1 MRALQTT
8 LLAAAAATLHAAAA
22 MRPAALHPT
31 AAKRPPAPMQPTV
44 TRRCILAAPVLMPR
58 RANAL
63 YDTKTVDAAK
73 NTYDVADATKCKAYL
88 PLLDASGKALDE
100 LTSNWDRIATDGDSL
115 RRYLGTV
122 GVTSPLFKIRGGLK
136 GVLKAKDLPDAFD
149 AVACVEINQ
158 CVGCTMERPSWLG
171 RAVRK
176 RHRHAIE
183 QASRRWRGGRRD
195 DSARTRRKILISTQ
209 AVAFAEASEAFLNN
223 LQDAEGDAYG
233 AQFAD
238 YSTSVGSG
246 GQSPSATMLG
256 KARKDVERAQRSYA
270 ELLRLLAPLR

>member
-8 LLAAAAATLHAAAA
+8 LLAAAAATLHAAA

-31 AAKRPPAPMQPTV
+31 AAMRPPAPMPPTALATVRPPTPMQPTARLS
-44 TRRCILAAPVLMPR
+44 RRCILAAPLVVALPF

-63 YDTKTVDAAK
+63 YDTKTVDATK

-88 PLLDASGKALDE
+88 PLLDASGKTLDE
-100 LTSNWDRIATDGDSL
+100 LSTNWDRIATDGDSV

-149 AVACVEINQ
+149 AVA
-158 CVGCTMERPSWLG
+158 
-171 RAVRK
+171 
-176 RHRHAIE
+176 
-183 QASRRWRGGRRD
+183 
-195 DSARTRRKILISTQ
+195 
-209 AVAFAEASEAFLNN
+209 FAEASEAFLND

>member
-31 AAKRPPAPMQPTV
+31 AATRPTNAPLS
-44 TRRCILAAPVLMPR
+44 RRCILAVITLPR

-73 NTYDVADATKCKAYL
+73 ATYDVADATKCKAYL
-88 PLLDASGKALDE
+88 PLLDASGKTLDE
-100 LTSNWDRIATDGDSL
+100 LSTNWDRIATDGDNV

-136 GVLKAKDLPDAFD
+136 GVLKANDLPDAFD

-158 CVGCTMERPSWLG
+158 CVGCTRQFFTKSFLGDDATVLAESRRERPTRPRR
-171 RAVRK
+171 RAGV
-176 RHRHAIE
+176 ASM
-183 QASRRWRGGRRD
+183 ASR
-195 DSARTRRKILISTQ
+195 
-209 AVAFAEASEAFLNN
+209 
-223 LQDAEGDAYG
+223 
-233 AQFAD
+233 
-238 YSTSVGSG
+238 
-246 GQSPSATMLG
+246 P
-256 KARKDVERAQRSYA
+256 
-270 ELLRLLAPLR
+270 

>member
-1 MRALQTT
+1 MRVAQSTF
-8 LLAAAAATLHAAAA
+8 LAAAALQAWAAAA
-22 MRPAALHPT
+22 MRMAAIRRPAAM
-31 AAKRPPAPMQPTV
+31 RPPAQMQLTAKA
-44 TRRCILAAPVLMPR
+44 TRRCILAAPVATLPWR
-58 RANAL
+58 ATAPLVVALPFRANAL

-88 PLLDASGKALDE
+88 PLLDASGKTLDE
-100 LTSNWDRIATDGDSL
+100 LAANWDRIATDGDSV

-136 GVLKAKDLPDAFD
+136 GVLKATDLPDAFD
-149 AVACVEINQ
+149 
-158 CVGCTMERPSWLG
+158 
-171 RAVRK
+171 
-176 RHRHAIE
+176 
-183 QASRRWRGGRRD
+183 
-195 DSARTRRKILISTQ
+195 
-209 AVAFAEASEAFLNN
+209 AVAFAEASEAFLND

>member
-1 MRALQTT
+1 MRVAQSTF
-8 LLAAAAATLHAAAA
+8 LAAAALQAWAAAA
-22 MRPAALHPT
+22 MRMAAIRRPAAM
-31 AAKRPPAPMQPTV
+31 RPPAQMQLTATA
-44 TRRCILAAPVLMPR
+44 TRRCILAAPVATLPWR
-58 RANAL
+58 ATAPLVVALPFRANAL

-88 PLLDASGKALDE
+88 PLLDASGKTLDE
-100 LTSNWDRIATDGDSL
+100 LAANWDRIATDGDSV

-136 GVLKAKDLPDAFD
+136 GVLKATDLPDAFD
-149 AVACVEINQ
+149 
-158 CVGCTMERPSWLG
+158 
-171 RAVRK
+171 
-176 RHRHAIE
+176 
-183 QASRRWRGGRRD
+183 
-195 DSARTRRKILISTQ
+195 
-209 AVAFAEASEAFLNN
+209 AVAFAEASEAFLND

>member
-8 LLAAAAATLHAAAA
+8 LLAAAAAAVQQAAA

-31 AAKRPPAPMQPTV
+31 AAKRPPAPMQPTAV
-44 TRRCILAAPVLMPR
+44 TRRCILAAPLVVALPR

-73 NTYDVADATKCKAYL
+73 ATYDVADATKCKEYL
-88 PLLDASGKALDE
+88 PLLDASGKTLDE
-100 LTSNWDRIATDGDSL
+100 LAANWDKIATDGDNV

-136 GVLKAKDLPDAFD
+136 GVLKANDLPDAFD
-149 AVACVEINQ
+149 
-158 CVGCTMERPSWLG
+158 
-171 RAVRK
+171 
-176 RHRHAIE
+176 
-183 QASRRWRGGRRD
+183 
-195 DSARTRRKILISTQ
+195 
-209 AVAFAEASEAFLNN
+209 AVAFAEASEAFLND

>member
-8 LLAAAAATLHAAAA
+8 LLAAAAAAVRQAAA

-31 AAKRPPAPMQPTV
+31 AAMRPPAPMHPTALA

-73 NTYDVADATKCKAYL
+73 ATYDVADATKCKEYL
-88 PLLDASGKALDE
+88 PLLDASGKTLDE
-100 LTSNWDRIATDGDSL
+100 LATNWDKIATDGDNV

-136 GVLKAKDLPDAFD
+136 GVLKANDLPDAFD
-149 AVACVEINQ
+149 AVA
-158 CVGCTMERPSWLG
+158 
-171 RAVRK
+171 
-176 RHRHAIE
+176 
-183 QASRRWRGGRRD
+183 
-195 DSARTRRKILISTQ
+195 
-209 AVAFAEASEAFLNN
+209 FAEASEQFLAE

-270 ELLRLLAPLR
+270 ELLKLLAPLR

>member
-1 MRALQTT
+1 MRTLQAK
-8 LLAAAAATLHAAAA
+8 LWAAAAAALQTAAA
-22 MRPAALHPT
+22 MRPTALHPT
-31 AAKRPPAPMQPTV
+31 AAMRPPAPMQPTV
-44 TRRCILAAPVLMPR
+44 TRRCILAAPVVTLPR

-73 NTYDVADATKCKAYL
+73 NTYDVADATKCQAYL
-88 PLLDASGKALDE
+88 PLLDASGKTLDE
-100 LTSNWDRIATDGDSL
+100 LAANWDRIATDGDNV

-149 AVACVEINQ
+149 AVA
-158 CVGCTMERPSWLG
+158 
-171 RAVRK
+171 
-176 RHRHAIE
+176 
-183 QASRRWRGGRRD
+183 
-195 DSARTRRKILISTQ
+195 
-209 AVAFAEASEAFLNN
+209 FAEASEQFLAE

>member
-1 MRALQTT
+1 MRGLQTT
-8 LLAAAAATLHAAAA
+8 LLAAAAAALQQAAA

-31 AAKRPPAPMQPTV
+31 AEMRSPASMRPTAPMQPTALATRRCILPAPLVV
-44 TRRCILAAPVLMPR
+44 TRRCILSAPAIALPF

-73 NTYDVADATKCKAYL
+73 NTYDVADATKCKEYL
-88 PLLDASGKALDE
+88 PLLDASGKTLDE
-100 LTSNWDRIATDGDSL
+100 LAANWDKIATDGDNV

-136 GVLKAKDLPDAFD
+136 GVLKANDLPDAFD
-149 AVACVEINQ
+149 
-158 CVGCTMERPSWLG
+158 
-171 RAVRK
+171 
-176 RHRHAIE
+176 
-183 QASRRWRGGRRD
+183 
-195 DSARTRRKILISTQ
+195 
-209 AVAFAEASEAFLNN
+209 AVAFAEASEAFLNG

>member
-1 MRALQTT
+1 MRVAQSTFL
-8 LLAAAAATLHAAAA
+8 AAATLHAAAA
-22 MRPAALHPT
+22 MRMAAI
-31 AAKRPPAPMQPTV
+31 RRPAPMQPTTTAPQAAAV
-44 TRRCILAAPVLMPR
+44 KRPAALQPTATMLATTRRCILAAPVLMPR

-73 NTYDVADATKCKAYL
+73 NTYDVADASKCKAYL
-88 PLLDASGKALDE
+88 PLLDASGKTLDE
-100 LTSNWDRIATDGDSL
+100 LAANWDRIATDGDSV

-149 AVACVEINQ
+149 AVA
-158 CVGCTMERPSWLG
+158 
-171 RAVRK
+171 
-176 RHRHAIE
+176 
-183 QASRRWRGGRRD
+183 
-195 DSARTRRKILISTQ
+195 
-209 AVAFAEASEAFLNN
+209 FAEASEQFLAE
-223 LQDAEGDAYG
+223 LQDAEGDSYG

>member
-1 MRALQTT
+1 MRAAQSTF
-8 LLAAAAATLHAAAA
+8 LAAAALQAAAA
-22 MRPAALHPT
+22 MQMAAI
-31 AAKRPPAPMQPTV
+31 RRPAPMQPTATAPQAAAV
-44 TRRCILAAPVLMPR
+44 KRPAALQPTATMLATTRRCILAAPVLMPR

-88 PLLDASGKALDE
+88 PLLDASGKTLDE
-100 LTSNWDRIATDGDSL
+100 LSTNWDRIATDGDSV

-136 GVLKAKDLPDAFD
+136 GVLKANDLPDAFD
-149 AVACVEINQ
+149 AVA
-158 CVGCTMERPSWLG
+158 
-171 RAVRK
+171 
-176 RHRHAIE
+176 
-183 QASRRWRGGRRD
+183 
-195 DSARTRRKILISTQ
+195 
-209 AVAFAEASEAFLNN
+209 FAEASEQFLAE
-223 LQDAEGDAYG
+223 LQDAEGDSYG

-246 GQSPSATMLG
+246 GRSPSATMLG

-270 ELLRLLAPLR
+270 ELLKLLAPLR

>member
-1 MRALQTT
+1 MRAAQTT
-8 LLAAAAATLHAAAA
+8 CLAAAALQAAAA
-22 MRPAALHPT
+22 MQMAAIRRPGPLQPTATAPQADTATRPAALRPT
-31 AAKRPPAPMQPTV
+31 ATMRAT
-44 TRRCILAAPVLMPR
+44 TRRCILAAPVITLPR

-63 YDTKTVDAAK
+63 YDRKTVDAAK

-88 PLLDASGKALDE
+88 PLLDASGKTLDE
-100 LTSNWDRIATDGDSL
+100 LAANWDRIATDGDSV

-122 GVTSPLFKIRGGLK
+122 GVTSPLFKISGGLK

-149 AVACVEINQ
+149 
-158 CVGCTMERPSWLG
+158 
-171 RAVRK
+171 
-176 RHRHAIE
+176 
-183 QASRRWRGGRRD
+183 
-195 DSARTRRKILISTQ
+195 

-233 AQFAD
+233 AHFAD

-256 KARKDVERAQRSYA
+256 KARKDVERARRSYA

>member
-31 AAKRPPAPMQPTV
+31 AATRPTNAPLS
-44 TRRCILAAPVLMPR
+44 RRCILAAPVLMPR

-100 LTSNWDRIATDGDSL
+100 LSTNWDRIATDGDNV

-136 GVLKAKDLPDAFD
+136 GVLKATDLPDAFD
-149 AVACVEINQ
+149 
-158 CVGCTMERPSWLG
+158 
-171 RAVRK
+171 
-176 RHRHAIE
+176 
-183 QASRRWRGGRRD
+183 
-195 DSARTRRKILISTQ
+195 
-209 AVAFAEASEAFLNN
+209 AVAFAEASEAFLND

-270 ELLRLLAPLR
+270 ELLKLLAPLR

>member
-1 MRALQTT
+1 
-8 LLAAAAATLHAAAA
+8 
-22 MRPAALHPT
+22 
-31 AAKRPPAPMQPTV
+31 MQPTALATRRCILPAPLVV
-44 TRRCILAAPVLMPR
+44 TRRCILAAPAVTLAAPAIALPR

-88 PLLDASGKALDE
+88 PLLDASGKTLDE
-100 LTSNWDRIATDGDSL
+100 LAANWDRIATDGDNV

-136 GVLKAKDLPDAFD
+136 GVLKANDLPDAFD
-149 AVACVEINQ
+149 
-158 CVGCTMERPSWLG
+158 
-171 RAVRK
+171 
-176 RHRHAIE
+176 
-183 QASRRWRGGRRD
+183 
-195 DSARTRRKILISTQ
+195 

-270 ELLRLLAPLR
+270 ELLKLLAPLR

>member
-1 MRALQTT
+1 MRALQAT
-8 LLAAAAATLHAAAA
+8 LLAAAAAAVQQAAA

-31 AAKRPPAPMQPTV
+31 AATRPTNAPLS
-44 TRRCILAAPVLMPR
+44 RRCILAAPVLMPR

-73 NTYDVADATKCKAYL
+73 NTYDVADATKCKEYL
-88 PLLDASGKALDE
+88 PLLDASGKTLDE
-100 LTSNWDRIATDGDSL
+100 LAANWDKIATDGDNV

-122 GVTSPLFKIRGGLK
+122 GVTSPLFKIRGGLR
-136 GVLKAKDLPDAFD
+136 GVLKAADLPDSFD
-149 AVACVEINQ
+149 
-158 CVGCTMERPSWLG
+158 
-171 RAVRK
+171 
-176 RHRHAIE
+176 
-183 QASRRWRGGRRD
+183 
-195 DSARTRRKILISTQ
+195 
-209 AVAFAEASEAFLNN
+209 AVAFAEASEQFLAE

-270 ELLRLLAPLR
+270 ELLKLLAPLR

>member
-1 MRALQTT
+1 MRAT
-8 LLAAAAATLHAAAA
+8 LLAAAAAAVQQAAA

-31 AAKRPPAPMQPTV
+31 AAKRPPAPMQPTAV
-44 TRRCILAAPVLMPR
+44 TRRCILAAPVLTLPR

-73 NTYDVADATKCKAYL
+73 ATYDVADATKCQAYL

-100 LTSNWDRIATDGDSL
+100 LSTNWDKIATDGDNV

-136 GVLKAKDLPDAFD
+136 GVLKANDLPDAFD
-149 AVACVEINQ
+149 AVA
-158 CVGCTMERPSWLG
+158 
-171 RAVRK
+171 
-176 RHRHAIE
+176 
-183 QASRRWRGGRRD
+183 
-195 DSARTRRKILISTQ
+195 
-209 AVAFAEASEAFLNN
+209 FAEASEQFLAE

>member
-1 MRALQTT
+1 MRAAHTIC
-8 LLAAAAATLHAAAA
+8 LAAAALQAAAA
-22 MRPAALHPT
+22 MQMAAI
-31 AAKRPPAPMQPTV
+31 RQPAPMQPTAMMATRRCILPAPLVV

-73 NTYDVADATKCKAYL
+73 NTYDVADATKCQAYL
-88 PLLDASGKALDE
+88 PLLDASGKTLDE
-100 LTSNWDRIATDGDSL
+100 LSTNWDRIATDGDNV

-136 GVLKAKDLPDAFD
+136 GVLKATDLPDSFD
-149 AVACVEINQ
+149 
-158 CVGCTMERPSWLG
+158 
-171 RAVRK
+171 
-176 RHRHAIE
+176 
-183 QASRRWRGGRRD
+183 
-195 DSARTRRKILISTQ
+195 
-209 AVAFAEASEAFLNN
+209 AVAFAEASEAFLND

-256 KARKDVERAQRSYA
+256 KARKDVERARRSYA

>member
-1 MRALQTT
+1 MRAAQTT
-8 LLAAAAATLHAAAA
+8 CLAAAALQAAAA
-22 MRPAALHPT
+22 MQMAAIRRPGPLQPTATAPQADTATRPAALRPT
-31 AAKRPPAPMQPTV
+31 ATMRAT
-44 TRRCILAAPVLMPR
+44 TRRCILAAPVITLPR

-63 YDTKTVDAAK
+63 YDRKTVDAAK

-88 PLLDASGKALDE
+88 PLLDASGKTLDE
-100 LTSNWDRIATDGDSL
+100 LAANWDRIATDGDSV

-149 AVACVEINQ
+149 V
-158 CVGCTMERPSWLG
+158 
-171 RAVRK
+171 
-176 RHRHAIE
+176 
-183 QASRRWRGGRRD
+183 
-195 DSARTRRKILISTQ
+195 
-209 AVAFAEASEAFLNN
+209 VAFAEASEAFLND

>member
-1 MRALQTT
+1 MRALQAK
-8 LLAAAAATLHAAAA
+8 LWAAAAAVQQAAA

-31 AAKRPPAPMQPTV
+31 AATRPTNAPLS
-44 TRRCILAAPVLMPR
+44 RRCILAAPVVTLPW

-73 NTYDVADATKCKAYL
+73 NTYDVADASKCKAYL
-88 PLLDASGKALDE
+88 PLLDASGKTLDE
-100 LTSNWDRIATDGDSL
+100 LAANWDRIATDGDSV

-149 AVACVEINQ
+149 V
-158 CVGCTMERPSWLG
+158 
-171 RAVRK
+171 
-176 RHRHAIE
+176 
-183 QASRRWRGGRRD
+183 
-195 DSARTRRKILISTQ
+195 
-209 AVAFAEASEAFLNN
+209 VAFAEASEAFLND

-270 ELLRLLAPLR
+270 ELLRLLTPLR

>member
-1 MRALQTT
+1 MRTLQAK
-8 LLAAAAATLHAAAA
+8 LWAAAAAALQTAAA

-31 AAKRPPAPMQPTV
+31 VAMRPTNAPLS
-44 TRRCILAAPVLMPR
+44 RRCILAAPVLMPR

-73 NTYDVADATKCKAYL
+73 ATYDVADATKCKEYL
-88 PLLDASGKALDE
+88 PLLDASGKTLDE
-100 LTSNWDRIATDGDSL
+100 LAANWDRIATDGDNV

-149 AVACVEINQ
+149 AVA
-158 CVGCTMERPSWLG
+158 
-171 RAVRK
+171 
-176 RHRHAIE
+176 
-183 QASRRWRGGRRD
+183 
-195 DSARTRRKILISTQ
+195 
-209 AVAFAEASEAFLNN
+209 FAEASEQFLAE
-223 LQDAEGDAYG
+223 LQDAEGDSYG

-246 GQSPSATMLG
+246 GRSPSATMLG

>member
-1 MRALQTT
+1 MRGLQTT
-8 LLAAAAATLHAAAA
+8 LLAAAAAAVQQAAA
-22 MRPAALHPT
+22 MRPAAMHPT
-31 AAKRPPAPMQPTV
+31 AATRPTNTPLS
-44 TRRCILAAPVLMPR
+44 RRCILAAPVITLPR
-58 RANAL
+58 RADAL

-73 NTYDVADATKCKAYL
+73 ATYDVADATKCKAYL
-88 PLLDASGKALDE
+88 PLLDASGRTLDE
-100 LTSNWDRIATDGDSL
+100 LSTNWDRIATDGDSV

-136 GVLKAKDLPDAFD
+136 GVLKANDLPDAFD
-149 AVACVEINQ
+149 AVA
-158 CVGCTMERPSWLG
+158 
-171 RAVRK
+171 
-176 RHRHAIE
+176 
-183 QASRRWRGGRRD
+183 
-195 DSARTRRKILISTQ
+195 
-209 AVAFAEASEAFLNN
+209 FAEASEQFLAE

-270 ELLRLLAPLR
+270 ELLKLLAPLR

>member
-1 MRALQTT
+1 MRAAQTT
-8 LLAAAAATLHAAAA
+8 LLAAAALQAAAVQ
-22 MRPAALHPT
+22 PT
-31 AAKRPPAPMQPTV
+31 A
-44 TRRCILAAPVLMPR
+44 TRRCILAAPVLIPR

-88 PLLDASGKALDE
+88 PLLDASGKTLDE
-100 LTSNWDRIATDGDSL
+100 LSTSWDKIATDGDNV

-136 GVLKAKDLPDAFD
+136 GVLKANDLPDAFD
-149 AVACVEINQ
+149 AVA
-158 CVGCTMERPSWLG
+158 
-171 RAVRK
+171 
-176 RHRHAIE
+176 
-183 QASRRWRGGRRD
+183 
-195 DSARTRRKILISTQ
+195 
-209 AVAFAEASEAFLNN
+209 FAEASEQFLAE

-270 ELLRLLAPLR
+270 ELLKLLAPLR

>member
-8 LLAAAAATLHAAAA
+8 LLAAAAAAVQEAAA

-31 AAKRPPAPMQPTV
+31 AAMRPLTAAAIRMAAMRPPAPMQPTARLS
-44 TRRCILAAPVLMPR
+44 RRCILAAPLVVALPF

-63 YDTKTVDAAK
+63 YDTKTVNAAK
-73 NTYDVADATKCKAYL
+73 NTYDVADATKCRAYL
-88 PLLDASGKALDE
+88 PLLDASGKTLDE
-100 LTSNWDRIATDGDSL
+100 LAANWDRIATDGDSV

-149 AVACVEINQ
+149 AVA
-158 CVGCTMERPSWLG
+158 
-171 RAVRK
+171 
-176 RHRHAIE
+176 
-183 QASRRWRGGRRD
+183 
-195 DSARTRRKILISTQ
+195 
-209 AVAFAEASEAFLNN
+209 FAEASEEFLNN

-256 KARKDVERAQRSYA
+256 KARKDVERARQSYA
-270 ELLRLLAPLR
+270 ELLKLLAPLR

>member
-1 MRALQTT
+1 MRVAQSTFL
-8 LLAAAAATLHAAAA
+8 AAATLHAAAA
-22 MRPAALHPT
+22 MRMAAI
-31 AAKRPPAPMQPTV
+31 RRPAPMQPTAPAPQAAAAKRPAALQPTATMLAT

-63 YDTKTVDAAK
+63 YDTKTVNAAK
-73 NTYDVADATKCKAYL
+73 NTYDVADATKCKAFL
-88 PLLDASGKALDE
+88 PLLDASGKTLDE
-100 LTSNWDRIATDGDSL
+100 LAANWDRIATDGDSV

-149 AVACVEINQ
+149 AVA
-158 CVGCTMERPSWLG
+158 
-171 RAVRK
+171 
-176 RHRHAIE
+176 
-183 QASRRWRGGRRD
+183 
-195 DSARTRRKILISTQ
+195 
-209 AVAFAEASEAFLNN
+209 FAEASEAFLND

>member
-1 MRALQTT
+1 MRAAQTT
-8 LLAAAAATLHAAAA
+8 LLAAAALQAAAVQ
-22 MRPAALHPT
+22 PT
-31 AAKRPPAPMQPTV
+31 A
-44 TRRCILAAPVLMPR
+44 TRRCILAAPVLIPR

-88 PLLDASGKALDE
+88 PLLDASGKTLDE
-100 LTSNWDRIATDGDSL
+100 LSTSWDKIATDGDNV

-136 GVLKAKDLPDAFD
+136 GVLKANDLPDAFD
-149 AVACVEINQ
+149 AVA
-158 CVGCTMERPSWLG
+158 
-171 RAVRK
+171 
-176 RHRHAIE
+176 
-183 QASRRWRGGRRD
+183 
-195 DSARTRRKILISTQ
+195 
-209 AVAFAEASEAFLNN
+209 FAEASEQFLAE

>member
-22 MRPAALHPT
+22 MRPAAMHPT
-31 AAKRPPAPMQPTV
+31 TAMRPTAPTQPTALATRRCILPAPLVV
-44 TRRCILAAPVLMPR
+44 TRRCILASPVVTLPR

-88 PLLDASGKALDE
+88 PLLDASGKTLDE
-100 LTSNWDRIATDGDSL
+100 LSTNWDKIATDGDNV

-149 AVACVEINQ
+149 AVA
-158 CVGCTMERPSWLG
+158 
-171 RAVRK
+171 
-176 RHRHAIE
+176 
-183 QASRRWRGGRRD
+183 
-195 DSARTRRKILISTQ
+195 
-209 AVAFAEASEAFLNN
+209 FAEASEQFLAE

>member
-1 MRALQTT
+1 MRVLQTT
-8 LLAAAAATLHAAAA
+8 LLAAAAAALQAAAA
-22 MRPAALHPT
+22 MRPAAMHPT
-31 AAKRPPAPMQPTV
+31 AALRPPATMQPTALATRRCV
-44 TRRCILAAPVLMPR
+44 QAAAPMPTTATATRRCILSAPVLTLPR

-88 PLLDASGKALDE
+88 PLLDASGKTLDE
-100 LTSNWDRIATDGDSL
+100 LAANWDRIATDGDSV

-149 AVACVEINQ
+149 
-158 CVGCTMERPSWLG
+158 
-171 RAVRK
+171 
-176 RHRHAIE
+176 
-183 QASRRWRGGRRD
+183 
-195 DSARTRRKILISTQ
+195 

>member
-1 MRALQTT
+1 MRAAHTIC
-8 LLAAAAATLHAAAA
+8 LAAAALQAAAA
-22 MRPAALHPT
+22 MQMAAI
-31 AAKRPPAPMQPTV
+31 RRPAPMQPTATAPQAAAAKRPAALQPTATMRAT
-44 TRRCILAAPVLMPR
+44 TRRCILAAPVATLPF

-136 GVLKAKDLPDAFD
+136 GVLKANDLPDAFD
-149 AVACVEINQ
+149 AVA
-158 CVGCTMERPSWLG
+158 
-171 RAVRK
+171 
-176 RHRHAIE
+176 
-183 QASRRWRGGRRD
+183 
-195 DSARTRRKILISTQ
+195 
-209 AVAFAEASEAFLNN
+209 FAEASEQFLAE

-270 ELLRLLAPLR
+270 ELLKLLAPLR

>member
-1 MRALQTT
+1 MPTT
-8 LLAAAAATLHAAAA
+8 ATA
-22 MRPAALHPT
+22 
-31 AAKRPPAPMQPTV
+31 
-44 TRRCILAAPVLMPR
+44 TRRCILSAPVLTLPR

-88 PLLDASGKALDE
+88 PLLDASGKTLDE
-100 LTSNWDRIATDGDSL
+100 LSTNWDRIATDGDSV

-149 AVACVEINQ
+149 V
-158 CVGCTMERPSWLG
+158 
-171 RAVRK
+171 
-176 RHRHAIE
+176 
-183 QASRRWRGGRRD
+183 
-195 DSARTRRKILISTQ
+195 
-209 AVAFAEASEAFLNN
+209 VAFAEASEEFLNN

>member
-1 MRALQTT
+1 MRAAQTT
-8 LLAAAAATLHAAAA
+8 CLAAAALHTVAA
-22 MRPAALHPT
+22 MRITAIRRPAPRQPTATAPQADTATRPAALRPT
-31 AAKRPPAPMQPTV
+31 ATMRAT
-44 TRRCILAAPVLMPR
+44 TRRCILAAPVATLPF

-73 NTYDVADATKCKAYL
+73 NTYDVADATKCRAYL

-100 LTSNWDRIATDGDSL
+100 LSTNWDRIATDGDNV

-136 GVLKAKDLPDAFD
+136 GVLKAKDLPDSFD
-149 AVACVEINQ
+149 
-158 CVGCTMERPSWLG
+158 
-171 RAVRK
+171 
-176 RHRHAIE
+176 
-183 QASRRWRGGRRD
+183 
-195 DSARTRRKILISTQ
+195 
-209 AVAFAEASEAFLNN
+209 AVAFAEASEAFLND

>member
-1 MRALQTT
+1 MRVAQSTFL
-8 LLAAAAATLHAAAA
+8 AAATLHAAAA
-22 MRPAALHPT
+22 MRMAAI
-31 AAKRPPAPMQPTV
+31 RRPAPMQPTAPAPQAAAAKRPAALQPTATMLAT

-63 YDTKTVDAAK
+63 YDTKTVNAAK
-73 NTYDVADATKCKAYL
+73 NTYDVADATKCKAFL
-88 PLLDASGKALDE
+88 PLLDASGKTLDE
-100 LTSNWDRIATDGDSL
+100 LAANWDRIATDGDSV

-149 AVACVEINQ
+149 AVA
-158 CVGCTMERPSWLG
+158 
-171 RAVRK
+171 
-176 RHRHAIE
+176 
-183 QASRRWRGGRRD
+183 
-195 DSARTRRKILISTQ
+195 
-209 AVAFAEASEAFLNN
+209 FAEASEAFLND

-256 KARKDVERAQRSYA
+256 KARKDVERAQGSYA
-270 ELLRLLAPLR
+270 ELLKLLAPLR